1 MDPVF
6 LLAGVAG
13 LVASLET
20 ILRTLQSFTKK
31 IASTRLGAIDALAE
45 DPLRDLRRDSFN
57 IQSSL
62 HADLNHAQAE
72 NLLHSLQA
80 IEHDLDKLQ
89 EVFGDVCIYRK
100 IQLFRRVHWRRDS
113 EDAVTSILL
122 AKNVIHMIRTLQEL
136 GHGELIETVG

>member
-1 MDPVF
+1 MDPVS

-13 LVASLET
+13 LLASLET
-20 ILRTLQSFTKK
+20 ILRTLQSFTKS
-31 IASTRLGAIDALAE
+31 ITSTRLGAIDALAE
-45 DPLRDLRRDSFN
+45 DPLRDLRRDRFN

-62 HADLNHAQAE
+62 HADLNHAQVE

-89 EVFGDVCIYRK
+89 EVFGDVGIYRK